1 MLREH
6 SWWLD
11 LVVITREHQDRDVDV
26 EKTGRDTLRQTVFR
40 PLQASFFTGAHCQS
54 LQLFGGTDRRGG
66 CRRNQHNTGQTGRS
80 RCISVWR

>member
-26 EKTGRDTLRQTVFR
+26 EKTDRDVLRQTVFR
-40 PLQASFFTGAHCQS
+40 PLQASFVTGAQTVFDDLLPKLGS
-54 LQLFGGTDRRGG
+54 QRLIG
-66 CRRNQHNTGQTGRS
+66 QHPINALLHGLL
-80 RCISVWR
+80 IA